1 MARIPHG
8 SAVRLEEVR
17 ATIEA
22 VKAINDNSALPF
34 NFVSHSPLTNFGY
47 MFGGLQS
54 KAAALLP
61 ASTDEEVGRTVNNLK
76 LLGATMLD
84 KGADNGGAP
93 DSGIPSLY
101 TYFGQFVA
109 HDITL
114 EAVTKD
120 INLDKPDLRPLTED
134 EVRASIKNTRV
145 ATLDLDSIYGNDKNP
160 VPRADKDQKSPL
172 LKLGPVSPTGFP
184 AAGDIFKDVPR
195 EGYNHNDLR
204 RDRAALIGDFRND
217 ENVITSQL
225 NVAFL
230 RAHNALVNDN
240 HTFDEARVILC
251 QHFQWVV
258 LDDFLNRVAD
268 PEVVKA
274 VLADPKPTYDPPES
288 DFFLPLEFTA
298 AAFRFGHSM
307 TRDSY
312 DYNRTLSGPLKARLY
327 QLFDPLGV
335 WVTLPDMWVIEWGN
349 FVNGDDNFARR
360 IDTQLVEPLFH
371 LVGEDKKLLKN
382 SMANL
387 AVRNLLRGYILRLPT
402 GQAAARELGLEPMN
416 EAEVIDA
423 AASQEQKDVL
433 AQTGLAV
440 DTPLWFYTLTEAAHE
455 RAKAEKED
463 RRVDHLGPVGSR
475 IVAEVLIGLIR
486 RSNDSILGI
495 EGWEPTLPRQGERFV
510 LPDILRWAG
519 VLS

>member
-8 SAVRLEEVR
+8 SAVRLEEVH

-22 VKAINDNSALPF
+22 VKALNENSSLPF
-34 NFVSHSPLTNFGY
+34 NFVSHSPLTNFGH

-61 ASTDEEVGRTVNNLK
+61 ASTDEEVGRTVENLK
-76 LLGATMLD
+76 LLGTTMVD
-84 KGADNGGAP
+84 KGGAP

-120 INLDKPDLRPLTED
+120 INLDKSDLKPLSED
-134 EVRASIKNTRV
+134 EVRASIKNTRT
-145 ATLDLDSIYGNDKNP
+145 AALDLDSVYGDDKNP
-160 VPRADKDQKSPL
+160 VPRDDKDPKL
-172 LKLGPVSPTGFP
+172 LKLGLVSPAGFP

-195 EGYNHNDLR
+195 EGYNHNDWR
-204 RDRAALIGDFRND
+204 HDRAALIGDFRND

-225 NVAFL
+225 HVAFL
-230 RAHNALVNDN
+230 RAHNAIVKGN
-240 HTFDEARVILC
+240 HTFDEAGVILR

-258 LDDFLNRVAD
+258 LDDFLNRIAD

-274 VLADPKPTYDPPES
+274 VLTSPKPTYDPSES

-307 TRDSY
+307 TRDRY
-312 DYNRTLSGPLKARLY
+312 DYNQTLSGPLKARLY

-335 WVTLPDMWVIEWGN
+335 WVTLPDRWVIGWDN
-349 FVNGDDNFARR
+349 FVNGNGNFARR
-360 IDTQLVEPLFH
+360 IDTQLIEPLFH
-371 LVGEDKKLLKN
+371 LVGEDKQLLKN
-382 SMANL
+382 SMASL

-402 GQAAARELGLEPMN
+402 GQAVARELGLVPMTG
-416 EAEVIDA
+416 AEVIDA
-423 AASQEQKDVL
+423 AAGQEQKDVL
-433 AQTGLAV
+433 AQTGLAEE
-440 DTPLWFYTLTEAAHE
+440 TPLWFYILAEAAHG
-455 RAKAEKED
+455 RAKAEAENKD
-463 RRVDHLGPVGSR
+463 KRVDHLGPVGSR

-486 RSNDSILGI
+486 RSKDSILGI
-495 EGWEPTLPRQGERFV
+495 KGWEPTLPKQDKQFV
-510 LPDILRWAG
+510 LPDILRLAG
-519 VLS
+519 VLN